1 MTLRIIMVTAEEAPF
16 GGFWGVNAGSGPKAD
31 SPSHLKHRGGDA
43 RVQWR
48 DPDNESV
55 SVLRRFCGIV
65 RILSSTLAVDVGR
78 GHVAC

>member
-1 MTLRIIMVTAEEAPF
+1 MTLRIIMVTAGDAPF
-16 GGFWGVNAGSGPKAD
+16 GDFMGGSGPKAD

-48 DPDNESV
+48 DADNESV

>member
-1 MTLRIIMVTAEEAPF
+1 MTLRIIMVTAEVAPF
-16 GGFWGVNAGSGPKAD
+16 GGFWGVNTGSGPKAD
-31 SPSHLKHRGGDA
+31 SPSHLKHRGGDV
-43 RVQWR
+43 RVQWP
-48 DPDNESV
+48 DPDNKSV